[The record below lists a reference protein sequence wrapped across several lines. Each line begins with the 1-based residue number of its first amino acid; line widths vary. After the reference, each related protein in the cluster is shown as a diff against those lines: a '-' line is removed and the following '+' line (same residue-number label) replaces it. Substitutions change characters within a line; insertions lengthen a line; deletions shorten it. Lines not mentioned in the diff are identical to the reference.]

1 MFLIKFLEI
10 TTETT
15 IFIECQE
22 DGTITRYD
30 DFKAIPGNYLW
41 KHVTNVCIE
50 HNTLC
55 VSIED

>member
-1 MFLIKFLEI
+1 MFLNKLLEI

-22 DGTITRYD
+22 DGTMTRYD
-30 DFKAIPGNYLW
+30 DFKAIPGKYLW
-41 KHVTNVCIE
+41 MHVVNVCIE
-50 HNTLC
+50 RNTLC